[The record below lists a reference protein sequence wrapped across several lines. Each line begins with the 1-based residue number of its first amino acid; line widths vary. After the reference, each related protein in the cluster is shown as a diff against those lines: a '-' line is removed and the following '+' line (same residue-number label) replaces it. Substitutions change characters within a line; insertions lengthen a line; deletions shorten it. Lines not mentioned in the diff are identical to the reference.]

1 MFIDLKNCAALL
13 LLPYLLR
20 ERESHVVFFDE
31 NIQQPRT
38 VCGFTAEADLPKI
51 IKPATKSEIKIEDVT
66 TGYNIDFV
74 KEFGIMLLAYYVF
87 NVAYAERVE
96 SSMQLIQKLLLG
108 LSDGVNVP
116 AKVLSLTAT
125 IKKVIALI

>member
-1 MFIDLKNCAALL
+1 M
-13 LLPYLLR
+13 
-20 ERESHVVFFDE
+20 
-31 NIQQPRT
+31 
-38 VCGFTAEADLPKI
+38 
-51 IKPATKSEIKIEDVT
+51 
-66 TGYNIDFV
+66 
-74 KEFGIMLLAYYVF
+74 KEFGILFLAYYVF